1 MSKIFTR
8 AISLFII
15 LFIFSAAQG
24 QSEKHH
30 RVNILLE
37 GRELSELT
45 RLGLALPAVNFKAG
59 ISIQGELSES
69 ELKQIADAGFQY
81 EIIIEDMTRYYQ
93 QRNAGIDIDEVNRM
107 MKQSSRNSTPYATPE
122 NFMLGSMGG
131 FHTYA
136 ELLDDLNAMRAL
148 FPGLISE
155 KEAISTNSTIEG
167 RPVYWVR
174 ISNNPEVTQDK
185 PRVLYTALTHA
196 REPASMQQ
204 MLFQMWYLLENY
216 DSDPEIQY
224 LIDNVEMYF
233 VPAVNP
239 DGYIFC
245 ETTHPNGGSMHRK
258 NKRINSDGSIG
269 VDLNRNF
276 GYMWG
281 HNNSGSSP
289 NPSAQTYRGT
299 GPFSEPETTMQKE
312 FAEEYNFLLALN
324 NHTYSDLL
332 IYPWG
337 YNDQLTPDGDIF
349 IEYAKFM
356 TRENNYVYGTCY
368 ETLNYYANGVSDD
381 WFYGE
386 QTTKDK
392 TFAFT
397 PEAGK
402 PSDGFWPQVHRIEE
416 ICAGHTHMNLGL
428 AHLALSYA
436 EVTELSGQYIAERNA
451 EIPFKIINLGQQ
463 SPASYTVSL
472 TPLSSTIIAAGE
484 PVSFENM
491 EVLESHTSTVS
502 IELHPNIATGAEVKF
517 VLSVDNGL
525 FTWNDTI
532 TKFYG
537 QPDVVFFDPCDNLD
551 NWTTTSWGISTQHA
565 YSAPASIA
573 DSPGQNYPN
582 NANTHITITQ
592 PFDLSDTNLAWVE
605 FYTRYDIET
614 NWDYVQF
621 MYSTD
626 NQQNWT
632 PLAGNHTAIGGSNQ
646 DTGQPLYHGTQSGWV
661 KEEVDLTHL
670 AGEEEVWLRFRLISD
685 GYINK
690 EGFYFDDFTLFTLEY
705 VPTFSFYLP
714 ETISFFQHREKVL
727 DFTQLV
733 SWELEGEVTLTW
745 EGTDNLSIE
754 LLNETNLS
762 IINTDP
768 FWTGTEVIVFGIEDD
783 LATLQQSVVIQVL
796 SVPAPVITQQIDVDV
811 FINEQLAFLP
821 EFLLVEDHHFSYPED
836 FTIALHDGNNYTIE
850 GDFTIVPET
859 DFTGELV
866 IPVMINNG
874 FADSEVFDFTIQV
887 HPETSIDEI
896 ADDILIFYSNTAN
909 KITIDAGKKHAN
921 SRYELFVSDISGR
934 ILHQQSFTGNAT
946 LHTGLLRQGI
956 YIINLSGDIHTSR
969 KIVVY

>member
-8 AISLFII
+8 TISLVLI
-15 LFIFSAAQG
+15 LFIFSAAHGQG
-24 QSEKHH
+24 EKHH

-37 GRELSELT
+37 GRELTELT
-45 RLGLALPAVNFKAG
+45 QLGLALPAVNFKTG
-59 ISIQGELSES
+59 ISIQGEFSES

-107 MKQSSRNSTPYATPE
+107 MKQSSRNNTPYVTPE

-136 ELLDDLNAMRAL
+136 ELLDDLDAMRAL
-148 FPGLISE
+148 FPGLISQ
-155 KEAISTNSTIEG
+155 KEAISTNLSIEG

-224 LIDNVEMYF
+224 LVDNVEMYF

-289 NPSAQTYRGT
+289 NPPAQTYRGT
-299 GPFSEPETTMQKE
+299 GPFSEPETAMQKE
-312 FAEEYNFLLALN
+312 FAEAYNFTLALN

-368 ETLNYYANGVSDD
+368 ETLNYFANGVSDD

-402 PSDGFWPQVHRIEE
+402 PSDGFWPQVHRIEK

-451 EIPFKIINLGQQ
+451 EIPFEIINMGQH
-463 SPASYTVSL
+463 SPANYTVSI
-472 TPLSSTIIAAGE
+472 TPLSSTIVAAGD

-491 EVLESHTSTVS
+491 EVLESHTSFVS

-517 VLSVDNGL
+517 VLSLYNGL

-537 QPDVVFFDPCDNLD
+537 QPEVVFFDPCDNLD
-551 NWTTTSWGISTQHA
+551 HWTTNSWGISTQHA

-573 DSPGQNYPN
+573 DSPGQDYPN

-632 PLAGNHTAIGGSNQ
+632 ALHGNLTAIGGNNQ
-646 DTGQPLYHGTQSGWV
+646 DADQPLYHGTQSEWV
-661 KEEVDLTHL
+661 KEEVDLSHL

-685 GYINK
+685 GSVNK
-690 EGFYFDDFTLFTLEY
+690 EGFYFDDFTLFSLEY
-705 VPTFSFYLP
+705 VPTYSFYLP
-714 ETISFFQHREKVL
+714 ETISFFQHQVKVL
-727 DFTQLV
+727 DFTELV
-733 SWELEGEVTLTW
+733 SWELEGEVTLNW

-754 LLNETNLS
+754 LLNETTLS

-768 FWTGTEVIVFGIEDD
+768 FWIGTEVIVFGIEDD
-783 LATLQQSVVIQVL
+783 LATLQQSVEIQVMP
-796 SVPAPVITQQIDVDV
+796 VPAPVIEDQQEAEIAVNQQWV
-811 FINEQLAFLP
+811 FLP
-821 EFLLVEDHHFSYPED
+821 ELLMVKDDHFSYPDD
-836 FTIALHDGNNYTIE
+836 FTLLLHEGSHYTLE

-859 DFTGELV
+859 DFTGTLTVPVLV
-866 IPVMINNG
+866 NNG
-874 FADSEVFDFTIQV
+874 FADSEIFDFALLV
-887 HPETSIDEI
+887 NPDTSIDEI
-896 ADDILIFYSNTAN
+896 TDDIQIFYSSTENKLTINT
-909 KITIDAGKKHAN
+909 GEEHRN
-921 SRYELFVSDISGR
+921 SRYQLLVSDISGR
-934 ILHQQSFTGNAT
+934 VLYRQSITGNAT
-946 LHTGLLRQGI
+946 LYTGTLKPGV
-956 YIINLSGDIHTSR
+956 YIVNLSGDIQTSQ
-969 KIVVY
+969 KIMVY